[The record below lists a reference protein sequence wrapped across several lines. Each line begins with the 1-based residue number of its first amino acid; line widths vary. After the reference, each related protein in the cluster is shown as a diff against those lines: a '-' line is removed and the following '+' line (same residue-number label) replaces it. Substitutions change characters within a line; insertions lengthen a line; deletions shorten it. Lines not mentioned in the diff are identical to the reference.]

1 MSVHLVGG
9 GWTPVGDPAIT
20 ATFLAEASVRAA
32 GSGRMVP
39 RIGVLI
45 AVAGDT
51 PSPEFRD
58 GYPASLRAVAACEPI
73 VTIVEA
79 GDTFAPRV
87 LTDID
92 ALVVGG
98 GVTPAYLAAVDPL
111 VEEIRLLVADGL
123 PYLGFSAGAMIAAD
137 RAIVGGWRI
146 NGIPVCPEP
155 TSQGLDEVT
164 VVDGLGLVDLAV
176 DVHAAQWGVL
186 SRLVAATEAGLVD
199 GGVAIDEHT
208 SLVVGDDGFAVAGA
222 GSVWQVL
229 DEPAGVIVGTLGA

>member
-45 AVAGDT
+45 AVTGDT

-98 GVTPAYLAAVDPL
+98 GVTPAYLAADRKST
-111 VEEIRLLVADGL
+111 RLNSSHVKISYAVFCLKKKK
-123 PYLGFSAGAMIAAD
+123 MINTK
-137 RAIVGGWRI
+137 I
-146 NGIPVCPEP
+146 
-155 TSQGLDEVT
+155 
-164 VVDGLGLVDLAV
+164 
-176 DVHAAQWGVL
+176 
-186 SRLVAATEAGLVD
+186 
-199 GGVAIDEHT
+199 
-208 SLVVGDDGFAVAGA
+208 
-222 GSVWQVL
+222 
-229 DEPAGVIVGTLGA
+229 